1 MENKGGSKSS
11 TNASKTTKD
20 CGKQPRLVYAVCK
33 NVLESVGRGSHN
45 NKESGG
51 AEGGMTHLCFT
62 ERLLMNGWSGR
73 RLLQEENK
81 QQASVNIQPQQ
92 LVKIPK
98 KKAQFIAE
106 IEGRGTDTF
115 CPCVDVCL
123 LHNT

>member
-1 MENKGGSKSS
+1 MLK
-11 TNASKTTKD
+11 
-20 CGKQPRLVYAVCK
+20 
-33 NVLESVGRGSHN
+33 SVGRGSHN

-81 QQASVNIQPQQ
+81 QRASVNIEPQQ
-92 LVKIPK
+92 LVRIPK
-98 KKAQFIAE
+98 KKTKKNQFIAE

-115 CPCVDVCL
+115 FFPCVDVCL